1 MAYATLEELAEY
13 LDIPVTELEPGSG
26 KLLEAA
32 SVLVDMC
39 TLGKINTSNSNH
51 VEAAKIAVCA
61 QVEYWQETGD
71 SIGVLEQYESM
82 SLGSFSVS
90 RGGGDTTSSTR
101 YLALAPRAYQVLFME
116 GLLYCGVDTK

>member
-116 GLLYCGVDTK
+116 GLPYCGVDTK

>member
-1 MAYATLEELAEY
+1 MVYATLEELAEY

-39 TLGKINTSNSNH
+39 TLGKIDANNSSH
-51 VEAAKIAVCA
+51 AEAAKIAVCA

-71 SIGVLEQYESM
+71 PIGELEKYDSM

-90 RGGGDTTSSTR
+90 LSKGDPYSIQHQP
-101 YLALAPRAYQVLFME
+101 LAPRAYQMLFME